1 MKIDQ
6 TQTTIRNRRRMKKNK
21 ISPGEIA
28 RADLD
33 EKGGGC
39 IHASLAREKR
49 HVSRCRRFDA
59 MLLWGKTT

>member
-1 MKIDQ
+1 MKIGQ

-28 RADLD
+28 PADLD

-39 IHASLAREKR
+39 IRASLAREKQR
-49 HVSRCRRFDA
+49 VQ
-59 MLLWGKTT
+59 MQEI